1 MIKATALPVEPGA
14 TGRQALSQRNDP
26 GAKPQ
31 VRESARIGYHP
42 DASRKECPPP
52 MILVVTIHA
61 PKGGTSQTLRFA
73 KSPIRIGRNQLNDI
87 SLDDPFVSEWHGTI
101 RFDRQGVAYFDLG
114 STNGTVF
121 EGARLVKNVAT
132 PLTETSR
139 LKVGLLYIQ
148 VAREMDD
155 EQPTPPPLSSSSGP
169 DMQHT
174 MPWGLVNR
182 AALFGPG
189 GSAGSTGAVVTGPGG
204 SGAIRAYPASS
215 GTSIPGSAALPG
227 LPSAST
233 ASPFGSGAGAGWSA
247 DAPTAR
253 PVSREVVPEPVT
265 GLGQNEHTRR
275 LLEAFTEAFIG
286 LRKGYEQFGAE
297 VGVRTINGNTP
308 LHRARSQRELLDYV
322 MQPNLD
328 TEAIARDIIAIF
340 ADFGIHHIAMMQGVT
355 EGVRTLLQSLSPQ
368 ANDLDAGARLF
379 SGGKAKT
386 QWKSYL
392 ERFEQMMND
401 DNELHTAVFGNAFA
415 RAYASVTQG
424 DGGKASGSNAS
435 GDED

>member
-1 MIKATALPVEPGA
+1 M
-14 TGRQALSQRNDP
+14 
-26 GAKPQ
+26 
-31 VRESARIGYHP
+31 
-42 DASRKECPPP
+42 
-52 MILVVTIHA
+52 
-61 PKGGTSQTLRFA
+61 
-73 KSPIRIGRNQLNDI
+73 
-87 SLDDPFVSEWHGTI
+87 SEWHGTI
-101 RFDRQGVAYFDLG
+101 RFDRQSVAYFDLG
-114 STNGTVF
+114 STNGTVL

-132 PLTETSR
+132 PLTATSR

-148 VAREMDD
+148 VAPRDGRRAADPAARLVPEH
-155 EQPTPPPLSSSSGP
+155 

-182 AALFGPG
+182 AARSGPG
-189 GSAGSTGAVVTGPGG
+189 GSAGVDRSRGDRTRRLG
-204 SGAIRAYPASS
+204 SDPRQ
-215 GTSIPGSAALPG
+215 PG
-227 LPSAST
+227 LLGQLDAGERRAARASLSAST
-233 ASPFGSGAGAGWSA
+233 ASPFGGGGAAGWSP
-247 DAPTAR
+247 DAPTAP
-253 PVSREVVPEPVT
+253 PVSRQVAREPAA
-265 GLGQNEHTRR
+265 GLGENEHTRR

-328 TEAIARDIIAIF
+328 TDAIARDIIAIF

-386 QWKSYL
+386 TMEGL
-392 ERFEQMMND
+392 PGAFRTD
-401 DNELHTAVFGNAFA
+401 DQRRQRAAHGRIRQRVRARLRQCHPGRWRQGVRKRPFGRRGLMAAMRWRAPPVGA
-415 RAYASVTQG
+415 RCGAA
-424 DGGKASGSNAS
+424 ARP
-435 GDED
+435 

>member
-1 MIKATALPVEPGA
+1 
-14 TGRQALSQRNDP
+14 
-26 GAKPQ
+26 
-31 VRESARIGYHP
+31 
-42 DASRKECPPP
+42 

-101 RFDRQGVAYFDLG
+101 RFDRQSVAYFDLG
-114 STNGTVF
+114 STNGTVL

-155 EQPTPPPLSSSSGP
+155 EQTTPPPASPGSE
-169 DMQHT
+169 MQHT

-182 AALFGPG
+182 AALSGPRG
-189 GSAGSTGAVVTGPGG
+189 GAATGAVVTGPGG
-204 SGAIRAYPASS
+204 SGAIRVNPGSS
-215 GTSIPGSAALPG
+215 GSSMPGSAALPG
-227 LPSAST
+227 LPPSAST
-233 ASPFGSGAGAGWSA
+233 ASPFGVGGGAGWSP
-247 DAPTAR
+247 DAPTA
-253 PVSREVVPEPVT
+253 PPISREHARDPAA
-265 GLGQNEHTRR
+265 GLGENEHTRR

-328 TEAIARDIIAIF
+328 TDAIARDIIAIF

-355 EGVRTLLQSLSPQ
+355 EGVRTLLQSLSPR

-386 QWKSYL
+386 QWKAYL
-392 ERFEQMMND
+392 ERFEQMIND
-401 DNELHTAVFGNAFA
+401 DNELHTAVFGNEFA

-424 DGGKASGSNAS
+424 DGAKASGRDPS